1 MSFVPEPLAS
11 VYFALVGLV
20 LGSFLNVCI
29 HRLPLG
35 QSVVRP
41 RSRCPGCGEAIR
53 WYQNVP
59 VLSWLVLR
67 GRCASCRTRIS
78 VRYPFVELLAGLIV
92 LGAWKIYGLTP
103 GFPISALFALAMLAL
118 FFTDLDHQLLPDAIT
133 LTGLVAGLAVAWYN
147 PFLPGE
153 GWAAVWASVSG
164 AGVGAGLL
172 WGFGAAYEKLR
183 GVEAMGLGDVK
194 MMAMVGAF
202 TGPAGVLFTIFGGSV
217 VGAIVGVAMIPLR
230 GRSLQDTLPF
240 GCFLAPAALLAM
252 FFARQVAEFY
262 LGIVIPTR

>member
-1 MSFVPEPLAS
+1 VSLVPEPLAS
-11 VYFALVGLV
+11 VYFALVGLIV
-20 LGSFLNVCI
+20 GSFLNVCI

-41 RSRCPGCGEAIR
+41 RSRCPGCEEGIR

-59 VLSWLVLR
+59 VVSWLFLR
-67 GRCASCRTRIS
+67 GRCANCARPIS
-78 VRYPFVELLAGLIV
+78 PRYPFVELLSGAFV
-92 LGAWKIYGLTP
+92 LGAWNLYGWTP
-103 GFPISALFALAMLAL
+103 AFPISAAFALAMIVL
-118 FFTDLDHQLLPDAIT
+118 FFTDYDHQLLPDAVT
-133 LTGLVAGLAVAWYN
+133 LTGLIVGLAVAWFN
-147 PFLPGE
+147 PFLHGE
-153 GWAAVWASVSG
+153 GWAAVWSAVSG
-164 AGVGAGLL
+164 AGIGAGLL
-172 WGFGAAYEKLR
+172 WGFGAAYEKIR

-202 TGPAGVLFTIFGGSV
+202 TGPVGVLFTIFGGSV
-217 VGAIVGVAMIPLR
+217 VGAFVGLAMIPLR